1 MKKSFAYIVLFAACL
16 FSCSSSEDNS
26 GNPGPPPPT
35 TEVGNIVGTAE
46 VWVTNG
52 SQTKLLS
59 KQSSGASIYDANA
72 TNDPS
77 ISIDLSQQF
86 QEVEGFGA
94 ALTGSSANV
103 INGMAPAQKDALI
116 KDLFSPTQGIG
127 LSYLRLTIGASD
139 FSLGNFTY
147 NDLPAGSTDA
157 NLDNFSIAQD
167 ETDVIPVLQSVLT
180 YSPNIK
186 IMGSPWSAPA
196 WMKTSG
202 SMNGGSLKPEWYDTY
217 GKYFVKYINAYAAH
231 GITIDAVT
239 PQNEPLHEIN
249 TYPTMKMTAI
259 EQIDFI
265 KNSLGPKF
273 QAAGIN
279 TKIIAYDHNF
289 DVPSY
294 PITVLGDQQA
304 AQYIDGSAFH
314 AYGGSVS
321 AMNEVHA
328 AFPNK
333 NLYFTEVSGGQW
345 SPNFDVNLKWS
356 VGNIFIGTT
365 RNWSKNVLLWNLAL
379 NSNYGPT
386 NGGCMDCRGV
396 VTVNSSG
403 GVTKNVEYYALAHFS
418 KFIKPG
424 AKRVHST
431 NFDNSLNMDNVA
443 FLNTDGS
450 KVLVVLNKSETARKF
465 AVKIGDKK
473 LTYTIEPTAVA
484 TIVWQ

>member
-1 MKKSFAYIVLFAACL
+1 MKKSFVYISFAAFL
-16 FSCSSSEDNS
+16 FSCSGSEDNP
-26 GNPGPPPPT
+26 GNPGPPPV
-35 TEVGNIVGTAE
+35 TETGNVIGAAE
-46 VWVTNG
+46 VWITNG

-59 KQSSGASIYDANA
+59 KQSSGASIYDNNA
-72 TNDPS
+72 TTDPS
-77 ISIDLSQQF
+77 ISIDFSQQY
-86 QEVEGFGA
+86 QEIEGFGA

-116 KDLFSPTQGIG
+116 KDLFSPTEGIG
-127 LSYLRLTIGASD
+127 LSYMRLTIGASD
-139 FSLGNFTY
+139 FSLGNFSY
-147 NDLPAGSTDA
+147 NDLPEGSTDA
-157 NLDNFSIAQD
+157 NLDNFSIAPD
-167 ETDVIPVLQSVLT
+167 ETDVIPVLQSILA

-186 IMGSPWSAPA
+186 LMGSPWSAPA

-217 GKYFVKYINAYAAH
+217 GNYFVKYINAYAAH
-231 GITIDAVT
+231 GITIHAVT

-249 TYPTMKMTAI
+249 TYPTMKMTAL
-259 EQIDFI
+259 EQVDFI

-273 QAAGIN
+273 QTVGIN

-289 DVPSY
+289 DVPAY
-294 PITVLGDQQA
+294 PLTVLGDAQA
-304 AQYIDGSAFH
+304 AQYVDGSAFH
-314 AYGGSVS
+314 AYGGDVS
-321 AMNEVHA
+321 AMNMVHA
-328 AFPNK
+328 AFPSK

-345 SPNFDVNLKWS
+345 SPDFATNLKWS
-356 VGNIFIGTT
+356 IGNIFIGTT

-396 VTVNSSG
+396 VTVSSSG
-403 GVTKNVEYYALAHFS
+403 TVTKNVEYYALAHFS

-424 AKRVHST
+424 AKRVNT
-431 NFDNSLNMDNVA
+431 TDFDNSLTMRNVV
-443 FLNTDGS
+443 FINTDGS
-450 KVLVVLNKSETARKF
+450 KVLVVLNESATARKF

-473 LTYTIEPTAVA
+473 ITYTIEPTAVA